1 MATVSVVKI
10 KVRRGTDNDRKLI
23 TLDVGE
29 LGYVQDV
36 ASRRLFVG
44 DGSTKGGNPAGAKI
58 YSGDFIND
66 PTNLTTTQVGD
77 IVFNSYDNRLYC
89 LTGVDV
95 NNFPNFDNQDA
106 YQFIGTRADNNTIEY
121 TSTGFLQVKDYGVTR
136 EKINDNLFDITQG
149 IYRDPS
155 GTISVKYDN
164 STIKINGSG
173 ELYVDPA
180 NINITNINVQVPQA
194 DPINAA
200 QIYLSNLP
208 SSNLGLT
215 SGRLWRDAAA
225 GGVLRVV

>member
-1 MATVSVVKI
+1 
-10 KVRRGTDNDRKLI
+10 
-23 TLDVGE
+23 
-29 LGYVQDV
+29 
-36 ASRRLFVG
+36 
-44 DGSTKGGNPAGAKI
+44 
-58 YSGDFIND
+58 
-66 PTNLTTTQVGD
+66 
-77 IVFNSYDNRLYC
+77 
-89 LTGVDV
+89 
-95 NNFPNFDNQDA
+95 
-106 YQFIGTRADNNTIEY
+106 
-121 TSTGFLQVKDYGVTR
+121 
-136 EKINDNLFDITQG
+136 LFDITQG